1 MTRTLPRS
9 WRANRTPPSAPLPQP
24 AIVVEL
30 NARFREGGASNDL
43 AAAGVLLR
51 QFDQEEDQS
60 APWRGCPRGVDPSP
74 GAGRECEIY
83 GGRLSASLVNRE
95 LFSRRGR
102 TSMALFSKGPGIVY
116 NPKVARLN
124 CVYGGDGGTRSKP
137 EDGCGPKSDFCDAQR
152 SAQDGWCDGRAHSPD
167 RLADILR
174 NALSAAINEVV
185 INTEQIDRQ
194 LPTAVD
200 AIFVL

>member
-1 MTRTLPRS
+1 
-9 WRANRTPPSAPLPQP
+9 
-24 AIVVEL
+24 
-30 NARFREGGASNDL
+30 
-43 AAAGVLLR
+43 
-51 QFDQEEDQS
+51 
-60 APWRGCPRGVDPSP
+60 
-74 GAGRECEIY
+74 
-83 GGRLSASLVNRE
+83 
-95 LFSRRGR
+95 
-102 TSMALFSKGPGIVY
+102 MALFSKGPGIVY

-200 AIFVL
+200 AIFVVTGPSGVSAANRARAERVHAMFLAAYPHLSAETHPLLCLDPTDLERPFRTSDCRRG